1 MSKSCRFKRFIAI
14 RFLHFLRAEGQ
25 IDPATPFKRVARP
38 GKRAMRRLLLVTLLV
53 AAVGSGYY
61 YRDYFLGTATQTRPT
76 RPPAAQPVA
85 AGVAA
90 EISAPIEVAAIGNV
104 QSIATVMIKSR
115 IDGEIAQVHF
125 EEGQEVKAGDLLF
138 SLDDRVARAQLEQS
152 EANLERDRAQLRRF
166 QLEVAR
172 QTGLANRGIAPAQKL
187 EDVTTS
193 EAVFEATVRASE
205 AAVETARINLNF
217 TTIRAPITGRTGS
230 VALKR
235 GNVVKAVDTLP
246 TVMPMVTITQ
256 LQPIYVTFTVPE
268 RHLGDLR
275 AALVSGRVPV
285 VATTPGSPQNP
296 IAGQLTFIDNQV
308 DAATGTIS
316 LKATFTNDDARL
328 WPGQFV
334 YVAVTLGVQTN
345 ALAVPSTAIQVG
357 QNGPYVFVI
366 KPDST
371 VELRLVRIDRTVK
384 GKTVIAGG
392 LASGER
398 VVTDGQLRLSN
409 GTRVAAQQAQEDLA
423 AQKQRSG
430 PIVER

>member
-1 MSKSCRFKRFIAI
+1 MK
-14 RFLHFLRAEGQ
+14 
-25 IDPATPFKRVARP
+25 
-38 GKRAMRRLLLVTLLV
+38 RLLLATLLV
-53 AAVGSGYY
+53 AAGGSGYY
-61 YRDYFLGTATQTRPT
+61 YRDYFLGTATEIRPA
-76 RPPAAQPVA
+76 RPPTAQPVV

-138 SLDDRVARAQLEQS
+138 SLDDRVARAQLQQS

-187 EDVTTS
+187 EDVMTS
-193 EAVFEATVRASE
+193 EAVFEATVRATE
-205 AAVETARINLNF
+205 AAVETARISLNF
-217 TTIRAPITGRTGS
+217 TTIRAPITGRTGA

-235 GNVVKAVDTLP
+235 GNVVKAVDTVP
-246 TVMPMVTITQ
+246 TVTPMVIITQ
-256 LQPIYVTFTVPE
+256 LRPIYVTFTVPE

-275 AALVSGRVPV
+275 ASLVSGRLPV
-285 VATTPGSPQNP
+285 VVTIPGSPLNP

-308 DAATGTIS
+308 DAATGTVA
-316 LKATFTNDDARL
+316 LKATFANDDGRL

-334 YVAVTLGVQTN
+334 NVTVTLGVQAN

-366 KPDST
+366 RPDST
-371 VELRLVRIDRTVK
+371 VELRLVRVDRSVTNK
-384 GKTVIAGG
+384 AVIAEG
-392 LASGER
+392 LAAGER
-398 VVTDGQLRLSN
+398 VVVDGQLRLTN
-409 GTRVAAQQAQEDLA
+409 GTRVTV
-423 AQKQRSG
+423 QRSEETPPPNAQ
-430 PIVER
+430 PIPVAEQTP